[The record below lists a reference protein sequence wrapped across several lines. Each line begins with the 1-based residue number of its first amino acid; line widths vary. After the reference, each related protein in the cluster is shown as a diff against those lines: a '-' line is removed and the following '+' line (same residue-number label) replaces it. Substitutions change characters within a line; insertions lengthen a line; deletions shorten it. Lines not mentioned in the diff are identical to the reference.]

1 MDDREIVSAM
11 KAGALATLAGLAG
24 AYDRYAAP
32 LYSYCCWLLGDPDA
46 AAEVVRDTFLL
57 ATSDLRAIRDY
68 GLVGAQLYAVARG
81 ECQQRRAAAPTPRP
95 ASDPLP
101 AGLRGLI
108 TEALAKLEDG
118 EREAVE
124 LVFRHGLSHSDLAYV
139 LGVPRR
145 RAAALATHVREY
157 LQDSLAVPI
166 VAYTGVRTCPQLN
179 ELLPGWDG
187 HLTQWMTQLVE
198 RHIGECLTCESLRYQ
213 AFHPAIVYAL
223 ESPTHLPPDLRAQVI
238 GMSVDSV
245 EPEQAARGGTPAPA
259 AGHARLGTLL
269 AVAVIVIWVVAA
281 ISVTLLTILGSH
293 SSHGARTVRTS
304 GPSTVAAP
312 REAGPAISIY
322 PDLK

>member
-11 KAGALATLAGLAG
+11 RAGALATLAGLAG

-57 ATSDLRAIRDY
+57 ATSDLRVIRDSE
-68 GLVGAQLYAVARG
+68 LVGAQLYAVARG
-81 ECQQRRAAAPTPRP
+81 ECLQRRASVPTPRP
-95 ASDPLP
+95 APDTLH

-108 TEALAKLEDG
+108 TDTLAKLEDG

-124 LVFRHGLSHSDLAYV
+124 LLFRHGLSHADLAFV

-145 RAAALATHVREY
+145 RASALATHVRDY

-166 VAYTGVRTCPQLN
+166 VAYTGVRSCPELS

-198 RHIGECLTCESLRYQ
+198 QHIGACLTCESLRYQ

-223 ESPTHLPPDLRAQVI
+223 ESPTHLPPELRGQII
-238 GMSVDSV
+238 GLSVDSV
-245 EPEQAARGGTPAPA
+245 EPEQAARGGPPTPAG
-259 AGHARLGTLL
+259 GHARLGALL
-269 AVAVIVIWVVAA
+269 AVAVIVIWVAVA

-293 SSHGARTVRTS
+293 SSHGATTVRTS
-304 GPSTVAAP
+304 RPPTVAAAERSEIGHSSFIP
-312 REAGPAISIY
+312 I
-322 PDLK
+322 